1 MFLHFWV
8 SVELTTPGGDG
19 RGEQRC
25 APPLK
30 FMVSCISESEEMSVI
45 VIGPAGLPPGMYEDA
60 LLAGTS
66 LVCLLA
72 DPGPGFL
79 FDHWA

>member
-8 SVELTTPGGDG
+8 SVALTAPG
-19 RGEQRC
+19 
-25 APPLK
+25 AMVVALSIVL
-30 FMVSCISESEEMSVI
+30 FMESHSSESEEMSV
-45 VIGPAGLPPGMYEDA
+45 VVVSPAGLPPGMYKDA

-79 FDHWA
+79 FHYWA